1 MAAEFPLGPF
11 SGTRNFSEF
20 VGNADKEDTYGFS
33 VSGVQNFSATL
44 TDRSG
49 AADVDLYWDEN
60 RNGLAESNEYVTGN
74 RSYSSSDV
82 SVSRFLGSGDYILN
96 ISQLSGSD
104 TRYTLGLTITP
115 TEVSGDSAGNRPTQ
129 SRDLGTLTNKLSL
142 RDFVGHSDTEDYYRF
157 TVPGTIDLDV
167 LLTGRTGGADLDL
180 YLDDDRDGD
189 VDSGDYITGD
199 RSYSSSNVALNRTL
213 GTGSYVLRVA
223 NLSDSDTLYTLE
235 VGPAGATV
243 APAPGGGG
251 APTAGGGVS
260 RFYDFLTGTHFYT
273 TNAAE
278 ISKRSSDTRYRNE
291 TPTFA
296 AAGSDSITCYLNT
309 DTNTYFYAINPAEK
323 AQISQLNP
331 GLSPQ
336 SGLGFSGSIQPQAG
350 LIPVY
355 RFYNPG
361 TGTHLYTSSEIEKN
375 AVSTYATWNF
385 EGVGFYAGA
394 V

>member
-20 VGNADKEDTYGFS
+20 VGNADKEDTYSFS

-49 AADVDLYWDEN
+49 GANINLYWDEN
-60 RNGLAESNEYVTGN
+60 RNGLADSGEYITGGS
-74 RSYSSSDV
+74 SYSSQDLSI
-82 SVSRFLGSGDYILN
+82 SRFLGGGDYILK
-96 ISQLSGSD
+96 IAHDGSSD
-104 TRYTLGLTITP
+104 TRYTLGITATP
-115 TEVSGDSAGNRPTQ
+115 TEVSGDGAGNRPTQ

-142 RDFVGHSDTEDYYRF
+142 RDFVGNSDTDDYYRF
-157 TVPGTIDLDV
+157 AVAGTTEFDA
-167 LLTGRTGGADLDL
+167 LLTGRTGGANLSL

-189 VDSGDYITGD
+189 VDSGDYITGNS
-199 RSYSSSNVALNRTL
+199 SYSSNNIVLSRPL
-213 GTGSYVLRVA
+213 GAGSYVLKVA
-223 NLSDSDTLYTLE
+223 HDGSSDTLYTLE
-235 VGPAGATV
+235 VGPVGAPT
-243 APAPGGGG
+243 APAPGGGT
-251 APTAGGGVS
+251 PTAGGGVS

-278 ISKRSSDTRYRNE
+278 ISKRASDTRYRNE